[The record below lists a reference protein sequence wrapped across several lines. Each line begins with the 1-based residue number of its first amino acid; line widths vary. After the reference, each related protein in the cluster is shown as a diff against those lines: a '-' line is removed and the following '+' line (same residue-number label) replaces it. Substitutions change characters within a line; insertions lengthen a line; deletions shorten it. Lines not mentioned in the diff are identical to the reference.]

1 MWLFVQA
8 VRLLIVLCLV
18 AVPSGPDQNVAVH
31 AVCTGGE
38 VTHHVVPSGS
48 A

>member
-1 MWLFVQA
+1 M
-8 VRLLIVLCLV
+8 LCPG